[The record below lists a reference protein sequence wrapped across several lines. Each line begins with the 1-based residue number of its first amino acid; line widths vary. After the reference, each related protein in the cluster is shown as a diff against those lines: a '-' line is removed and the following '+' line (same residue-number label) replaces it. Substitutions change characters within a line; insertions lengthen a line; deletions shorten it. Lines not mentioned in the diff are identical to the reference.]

1 MSIKD
6 IGGGRYMVRVYN
18 PHGKEYRRVVA
29 GKRAATAHEADMR
42 SKLNRATILDPSG
55 SKVTLRT
62 YATEHLA
69 ARSLR
74 PRTAKRYEREL
85 ELHIFPAFGHMPLRN
100 IRHTDVVAFQASMTS
115 RYGAGYAWN
124 VVVLLRSLLRAA
136 TLDGLLERNPAAG
149 VKTPALRTTEQPM
162 PSWSD
167 VHRVVDVASPDV
179 ALAVIIGATTGLRPG
194 EVVGLAVDDLS
205 MLRRELTVR
214 RQLHQL
220 GGEHF
225 FGPPKTPESE
235 RTIPM
240 PDVLVDAL
248 AVHLA
253 TERPAVTAPW
263 RSENSDAGAPA
274 SMQTHRLIIGRGKP
288 KSATSLAN
296 SVRSF
301 AEKADVVMTPHG
313 LRRLYTTTLLEDG
326 VPLRAVDYLTGHRSQ
341 GMTLGVY
348 AKVTPD
354 ALTRARDAVQSAWD
368 GPGPV
373 GQVVAQS

>member
-1 MSIKD
+1 LSLKD

-62 YATEHLA
+62 YAAEHLA

-100 IRHTDVVAFQASMTS
+100 IRHTDVVSFQASMTS

-136 TLDGLLERNPAAG
+136 ALDGLLERNPAAG

-167 VHRVVDVASPDV
+167 VHRVVEVASPDV
-179 ALAVIIGATTGLRPG
+179 ALAVIVGATTGLRPG

-248 AVHLA
+248 AAHLA
-253 TERPAVTAPW
+253 VERPAVSAPW
-263 RSENSDAGAPA
+263 RDGDVAGAV
-274 SMQTHRLIIGRGKP
+274 QTHRLVIGKGKP
-288 KSATSLAN
+288 RSATSLAN
-296 SVRSF
+296 GVRSF

-313 LRRLYTTTLLEDG
+313 LRRLYTTTLLEAG

-354 ALTRARDAVQSAWD
+354 ALARAREAVSAAWD
-368 GPGPV
+368 GPGQV
-373 GQVVAQS
+373 EAHRAGQ